1 MSVPAFDSTVQTTN
15 HWLHDIADR
24 LGLQDRQAA
33 YHALR
38 VVLHVLRDR
47 LGVEQAA
54 ELGSQLP
61 MLVRGIFFEGWKPQG
76 KPARVRRKEEFLELV
91 SEQLAPAGLNAEA
104 VTRAVFDV
112 LSRHIS
118 AGEVRHLKHVLPGE
132 IRDLFPEEFHTLWF

>member
-1 MSVPAFDSTVQTTN
+1 MSVPAFDSTLQTTN
-15 HWLHDIADR
+15 HWLHDIMER
-24 LGLQDRQAA
+24 LGLQDRQGA

-47 LGVEQAA
+47 LSVDQTA

-61 MLVRGIFFEGWKPQG
+61 MLVRGIFYEGWKPQG
-76 KPARVRRKEEFLELV
+76 KPLRVRRKEEFLELV
-91 SEQLAPAGLNAEA
+91 ADQLVPPQADAES

-112 LSRHIS
+112 LFRHIS
-118 AGEVRHLKHVLPGE
+118 QGEVRHLKYLLPGE